1 MEGELERFHKQNGAL
16 DLTIVELRQKH
27 KSTEGELKVE
37 RQVTRNIQAM
47 VRRFRTDLY
56 NVVGTIQDPKDLK
69 EGILELYKKH
79 IQNDLVRLSRK
90 KGLRL

>member
-1 MEGELERFHKQNGAL
+1 MEGELERFHKRNGAL
-16 DLTIVELRQKH
+16 DLSIVALKQKQ
-27 KSTEGELKVE
+27 KSTEGELKTE

-56 NVVGTIQDPKDLK
+56 NVIGKIQDPALLK

-79 IQNDLVRLSRK
+79 IQNDLVSRCLLMK
-90 KGLRL
+90 I